1 MYAMQLHNT
10 ILLFSL
16 YWAAILL
23 PCSSGT
29 TYQDLDSVPD
39 CRAVWSAPC
48 VTSPSSRLWPRQDWG
63 QGARSSWPSAPFH
76 LHMEGMVNIFF
87 FCLRGRS
94 PSLPSLSLHYD
105 TISLQRIR
113 IIVRDA
119 GFEPGTSAP
128 EVWSAT
134 NESPYPPNE
143 PPHLPN
149 EPPRLRNI
157 LHPVAKRNR

>member
-1 MYAMQLHNT
+1 M
-10 ILLFSL
+10 
-16 YWAAILL
+16 
-23 PCSSGT
+23 PCSYTIPYYYSPCTGQRFFSPVLAELLIRIWT
-29 TYQDLDSVPD
+29 LSLTAELCDLPPAWPLRLLDSD
-39 CRAVWSAPC
+39 LGRIGDKEHA
-48 VTSPSSRLWPRQDWG
+48 LLGRQL
-63 QGARSSWPSAPFH
+63 PFIYT
-76 LHMEGMVNIFF
+76 GRGWWIYF

-134 NESPYPPNE
+134 NEPPYP
-143 PPHLPN
+143 PN